1 MSGEWSKD
9 AVLQSYLNIIYFGR
23 GAYGISAA
31 SKAYFDKPVEQ
42 LTVAEGALLA
52 ALIQRPS
59 TLDPAVDPEGA
70 ADRWNWVLDGMVDIG
85 ALVAGRPC
93 GAGVPADG
101 AARSGPLAEPDHR
114 ARTG

>member
-1 MSGEWSKD
+1 M
-9 AVLQSYLNIIYFGR
+9 LQAYLNIIYFGR

-52 ALIQRPS
+52 ALIRRPS

-70 ADRWNWVLDGMVDIG
+70 HARWNWVLDGMVETK
-85 ALVAGRPC
+85 A
-93 GAGVPADG
+93 
-101 AARSGPLAEPDHR
+101 LAE
-114 ARTG
+114 

>member
-1 MSGEWSKD
+1 M
-9 AVLQSYLNIIYFGR
+9 LQSYLNIIYFGR

-70 ADRWNWVLDGMVDIG
+70 AARWNWVLDGMVDIG
-85 ALVAGRPC
+85 ALSPATVRRRCSRRRCRPIR
-93 GAGVPADG
+93 PARRTRPPG
-101 AARSGPLAEPDHR
+101 
-114 ARTG
+114 RTG

>member
-1 MSGEWSKD
+1 M
-9 AVLQSYLNIIYFGR
+9 LQAYLNIIYFGR

-52 ALIQRPS
+52 ALIRRPS

-70 ADRWNWVLDGMVDIG
+70 HARWNWVLDGMVETK
-85 ALVAGRPC
+85 ALSPNDRAAQVFPRQCRPIWP
-93 GAGVPADG
+93 GQRIRPKD
-101 AARSGPLAEPDHR
+101 P
-114 ARTG
+114 TG

>member
-1 MSGEWSKD
+1 ERSGIGGLIRKAKELVISTKMSGEWSKD
-9 AVLQSYLNIIYFGR
+9 AVLQAYLNIIYFGR

-42 LTVAEGALLA
+42 LDVAEGALLA

-70 ADRWNWVLDGMVDIG
+70 ADRWNWVLDGMV
-85 ALVAGRPC
+85 
-93 GAGVPADG
+93 
-101 AARSGPLAEPDHR
+101 
-114 ARTG
+114 